1 MFQIKHKIKL
11 QEGIK
16 TIREMNKY
24 IKAKRLT
31 YRVSLLVLPT
41 RISYIIYWLFEL
53 KIWSLLIPCN
63 TCIVKSKLNIVFFFN
78 VCSERT
84 DKISVYIY
92 VTCIHLVRLH
102 HAWSLTTVIWQRVPW
117 REITIWN
124 KVQPI
129 LSLMKIQNI

>member
-53 KIWSLLIPCN
+53 KI
-63 TCIVKSKLNIVFFFN
+63 
-78 VCSERT
+78 
-84 DKISVYIY
+84 
-92 VTCIHLVRLH
+92 
-102 HAWSLTTVIWQRVPW
+102 
-117 REITIWN
+117 
-124 KVQPI
+124 
-129 LSLMKIQNI
+129 

>member
-1 MFQIKHKIKL
+1 MLQIKHKIKL

-16 TIREMNKY
+16 TIREMNYKY

-31 YRVSLLVLPT
+31 YKVSLLVLPT
-41 RISYIIYWLFEL
+41 RISYIFYWLFEL

-63 TCIVKSKLNIVFFFN
+63 TCIVKSKLNIVFFLKN
-78 VCSERT
+78 C
-84 DKISVYIY
+84 KISFAIY

-117 REITIWN
+117 RAITIWN